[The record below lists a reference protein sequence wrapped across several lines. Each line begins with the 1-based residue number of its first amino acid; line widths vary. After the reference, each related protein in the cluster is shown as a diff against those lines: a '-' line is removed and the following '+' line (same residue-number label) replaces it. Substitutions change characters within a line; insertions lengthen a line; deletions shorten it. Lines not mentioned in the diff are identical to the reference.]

1 MTLLSLQVSS
11 IDHLCRTQSASSA
24 IVVSVASRLF
34 VEDVTRPGLHPKLN
48 RYPPAANAALVRAL
62 PSRGNPDV
70 ETDLAVMR
78 YTVLILCP

>member
-24 IVVSVASRLF
+24 IVVSVASQLF
-34 VEDVTRPGLHPKLN
+34 VEDATRPGLHPKLN
-48 RYPPAANAALVRAL
+48 RYPLAAKAALVRAL
-62 PSRGNPDV
+62 RVV
-70 ETDLAVMR
+70 EILMSKTDSALMR